1 MARGNNKSD
10 LRPVI
15 IRRVKKSRVVAHRHS
30 GAWKVAYADFTTA
43 MMAFFMLLWLLTVS
57 DKVTLHGIADYF
69 TPSTATMSNSSGSG
83 GILGGT
89 AAETKGAKSAGSIT
103 VAMAA
108 ATAAAN
114 SDDDHSG
121 QSSDKNDSGS
131 NWEAKMPPQSIDSE
145 MLWAEADIKTAIQQT
160 SELSQYQDQLVLEQT
175 PEGLRI
181 HLTDV
186 DQRPMFHSGKA
197 EMYPF
202 SVTLVRLIGGIV
214 SHMPNRIAIQGH
226 TDSAGGSSTQY
237 SNWELS
243 ADRANAAR
251 RILSAASVSNDRIAE
266 VTGKGSGDPLYPDN
280 KNRAENRRITIILL
294 REAPVVAP
302 NFGAGSHFSK
312 H

>member
-10 LRPVI
+10 VRPVI
-15 IRRVKKSRVVAHRHS
+15 IRRVKKVRRAATHHS

-69 TPSTATMSNSSGSG
+69 APSTATMSSSSGSG

-89 AAETKGAKSAGSIT
+89 AAETKGAKSAGSIS
-103 VAMAA
+103 VAVAA
-108 ATAAAN
+108 ATAPAN
-114 SDDDHSG
+114 SDADHSA
-121 QSSDKNDSGS
+121 QSNDKNDTGS
-131 NWEAKMPPQSIDSE
+131 NWQAKMPPQSIDSE
-145 MLWAEADIKTAIQQT
+145 MLRAEADIKTAIQQT

-186 DQRPMFHSGKA
+186 DQRPMFHSGNA
-197 EMYPF
+197 DMYPF
-202 SVTLVRLIGGIV
+202 SVALIRRIGDIV
-214 SHMPNRIAIQGH
+214 SQMPNRIAIQGH
-226 TDSAGGSSTQY
+226 TDSAGANGKY

-243 ADRANAAR
+243 SDRANAAR
-251 RILSAASVSNDRIAE
+251 RVLSDAHVSNDRIAE

-280 KNRAENRRITIILL
+280 QGRPENRRITIVLL

-302 NFGAGSHFSK
+302 NFGAGSHFTRR
-312 H
+312 